1 MTQLNRLTARWIIA
15 VITVITTAMTFIIAS
30 PTASAE
36 EYATTTG
43 VSPDGKQYSIGWQ
56 VPSGQESGFRST
68 RSARDYSFETK
79 KLDNGM
85 QTLIHIANS
94 EAPTEYRFPL
104 RIPDGAKVIPFT
116 KGSADSVGIFLNGD
130 LLATIATPWAHDAN
144 GTPLETSLTVENG
157 TLVQIVEHDPSS
169 AFPIIADPQIDWGWE
184 QTTIKL
190 SAKETQGTGLA
201 GGAGA
206 LAALPWMA
214 VLGVSGPVGML
225 ILGSAA
231 KLSYDATRAHRHGK
245 CLGIVVNTNLASSNS
260 GISTFEYGC
269 S

>member
-1 MTQLNRLTARWIIA
+1 MSRLNRLSAQWIIA
-15 VITVITTAMTFIIAS
+15 IITVITTVMMFIISS

-43 VSPDGKQYSIGWQ
+43 VSSEGKQYSIGWQ
-56 VPSGQESGFRST
+56 VPSSQESGFRST
-68 RSARDYSFETK
+68 RSVKDYSIVTNE
-79 KLDNGM
+79 LENGM
-85 QTLIHIANS
+85 QTLIHIDNA

-104 RIPDGAKVIPFT
+104 RVPDGAEIIPFT
-116 KGSADSVGIFLNGD
+116 EGSADSVGIFLDGD

-144 GTPLETSLTVENG
+144 GTPLETSLAVEDG
-157 TLVQIVEHDPSS
+157 TLVQIVEHDSNS
-169 AFPIIADPQIDWGWE
+169 VFPITADPQIDWGWE

-206 LAALPWMA
+206 IAALPWMVA
-214 VLGVSGPVGML
+214 LGATGPVGL
-225 ILGSAA
+225 AILASAG
-231 KLSYDATRAHRHGK
+231 KLGYDATRAHRHGM
-245 CLGIVVNTNLASSNS
+245 CLGIVVNTNVASSNG
-260 GISTFEYGC
+260 GISTFEYVC